1 MTAINEPKDSLR
13 SVGEFR
19 GPSTTRVLLAEDHT
33 MVRTGVRALLEG
45 SKGFTVVGEAADG
58 TQAVELAMSL
68 SPDVVVMDVAMPGMS
83 GIDATRQI
91 RAARPSTRV
100 VILSMYGDKQY
111 IAESLR
117 AGASAYLLKDAAFSE
132 LLTALDT
139 VNAGRTYLSPAVS
152 SVALDDYITRVRS
165 DGEPSGAEKL
175 SAREREVLELIA
187 EGKTSGEI
195 GVALGISGHTVDTH
209 RRKIMEKLNVHNV
222 VDLVK
227 FAIRNG
233 LASLD

>member
-1 MTAINEPKDSLR
+1 
-13 SVGEFR
+13 
-19 GPSTTRVLLAEDHT
+19 

-58 TQAVELAMSL
+58 TQAVELAVSL

-91 RAARPSTRV
+91 RLARPATRV

-132 LLTALDT
+132 LLTALET
-139 VNAGRTYLSPAVS
+139 VNTGRTYLSPAVS

-165 DGEPSGAEKL
+165 DGELSGAEKL

-227 FAIRNG
+227 FALRNG